1 MSDYSSP
8 PSADLNRRALALLRA
23 AQAGRVELALSC
35 EPDMFVDGVAVT
47 DQWTAHGLAHAGL
60 VRPARPGRIGDLV
73 AAELT
78 STGYAIME
86 RTGRDRRRHAA

>member
-1 MSDYSSP
+1 MSDHSSP
-8 PSADLNRRALALLRA
+8 SPVDLSRRALALLRA
-23 AQAGRVELALSC
+23 AHAGRVELALSC

-60 VRPARPGRIGDLV
+60 VRPACPGRIGDLV

-86 RTGRDRRRHAA
+86 RAERDRRCLAA